1 MIEYQPRAVR
11 QAAKDE
17 QVCRFFEER
26 RAREGANVTKASY
39 ETMEK
44 FGFGSLQT
52 IYNIRRRVK
61 RRQAEAEK
69 RNADV

>member
-17 QVCRFFEER
+17 QVYRFFEER
-26 RAREGANVTKASY
+26 RAQEGSNVTKASY

-44 FGFGSLQT
+44 FGFGSIQT
-52 IYNIRRRVK
+52 MYNIRRRVK

-69 RNADV
+69 RNADM

>member
-1 MIEYQPRAVR
+1 MIKYQPRAVR

-26 RAREGANVTKASY
+26 RAQEGSNVTKASY

-44 FGFGSLQT
+44 FGFGSIQT
-52 IYNIRRRVK
+52 MYNIRRRVK

-69 RNADV
+69 RNADM